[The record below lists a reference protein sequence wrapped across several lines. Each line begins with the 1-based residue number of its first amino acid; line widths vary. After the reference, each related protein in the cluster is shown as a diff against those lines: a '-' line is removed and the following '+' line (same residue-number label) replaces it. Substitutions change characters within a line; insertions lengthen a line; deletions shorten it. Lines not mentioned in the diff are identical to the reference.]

1 MTSHIAPAPPDR
13 PQRPA
18 LQAQTTVQTP
28 LGPLLLVATAQGL
41 AGAWFDAQRHH
52 PGAFSLPEDPQHR
65 WLQAASQAFDAYFRA
80 ADGHTAAQGFDLP
93 LDTAGTPFQQA
104 VWQALCAIPAGQLS
118 SYGAIAVALGRPAA
132 VRAVGA
138 AVGRN
143 PVSIAIPCHRVV
155 GQQGQLTGYAG
166 GLWRKQ
172 ALLQHEGLALVDAN
186 PLPGTAQAPA
196 STRVRWPEPAATAQA
211 ELFAAGHADTAVAAH
226 RTRGGRA

>member
-1 MTSHIAPAPPDR
+1 MKSMLAPPPPAR
-13 PQRPA
+13 PQRSA

-65 WLQAASQAFDAYFRA
+65 WLQAASQAFDAYFSA
-80 ADGHTAAQGFDLP
+80 ADGHNAAQGFDLP
-93 LDTAGTPFQQA
+93 FDTSGTPFQQA

-118 SYGAIAVALGRPAA
+118 SYGAIAAALGRPAA
-132 VRAVGA
+132 VRAVGS

-172 ALLQHEGLALVDAN
+172 ALLQHEGLALVDAHT
-186 PLPGTAQAPA
+186 PPGTAPATAP
-196 STRVRWPEPAATAQA
+196 TRVRWPRSGVTTQA
-211 ELFAAGHADTAVAAH
+211 ELFAAGHADAAAARRRNGVGH
-226 RTRGGRA
+226 G